1 VSRFVDEDSSFD
13 EQADIENKKSAASED
28 LMRVIFEF
36 IAVSVMV
43 MRTIL
48 NIRGKKI

>member
-1 VSRFVDEDSSFD
+1 MLWVSLFVGVASSFD

-36 IAVSVMV
+36 IAVSIMI

-48 NIRGKKI
+48 NT

>member
-1 VSRFVDEDSSFD
+1 VRLFVDEDSSFD
-13 EQADIENKKSAASED
+13 EQADIENKKSAAIED

-36 IAVSVMV
+36 IASSVMV

-48 NIRGKKI
+48 T

>member
-1 VSRFVDEDSSFD
+1 VRLFVDEDSSFD

-36 IAVSVMV
+36 IAASVMV

-48 NIRGKKI
+48 NLRGKKI

>member
-13 EQADIENKKSAASED
+13 EQADIENKKSAAIED

-36 IAVSVMV
+36 MAVSIMI

-48 NIRGKKI
+48 NTRRKKI

>member
-1 VSRFVDEDSSFD
+1 VRLFVDEDSSFD

-36 IAVSVMV
+36 MAVGIMI

-48 NIRGKKI
+48 NTRRKKI

>member
-1 VSRFVDEDSSFD
+1 VSLFVDEDSSFD

-36 IAVSVMV
+36 MAVSIMI

-48 NIRGKKI
+48 NTRRKKI

>member
-36 IAVSVMV
+36 IAVSIMI
-43 MRTIL
+43 MRTIP
-48 NIRGKKI
+48 NIGGKKI

>member
-13 EQADIENKKSAASED
+13 EQADIENKKSAAIED

-36 IAVSVMV
+36 IAASIMI

-48 NIRGKKI
+48 NISGKKI